1 MKSRELLFSKLFLSI
16 IRSRFS
22 EATLIF
28 WMDPVEGSDL
38 NEDRKEDLSN
48 LVSLNHGIFIKGI
61 EGLPQTPLLEFRVE
75 LNDYSPLI
83 QKLYVVVLVLEDIMK
98 RLIQHCVDAG
108 FYIWGTFQYFLLVLS
123 W

>member
-1 MKSRELLFSKLFLSI
+1 MEK
-16 IRSRFS
+16 
-22 EATLIF
+22 
-28 WMDPVEGSDL
+28 VEGSDL
-38 NEDRKEDLSN
+38 NKDQKEDLLN
-48 LVSLNHGIFIKGI
+48 LVSLYQDVFLEAI

-108 FYIWGTFQYFLLVLS
+108 FYIWGTFQYFLLLLS